1 MKEAKTINEDKAV
14 AWLSE
19 RLALKCGC
27 CPEEAR
33 HIKAAAK
40 LHDAGKAFMPPD
52 ILHKPDMLLP
62 HEFEQMKL
70 HTIYGARILL
80 DIQGEAG
87 RFAATAALLHHEWY
101 NGQGYWGFKA
111 STLPGYIG
119 IVAVCDVYVAL
130 VSQRAYKKAWPH
142 YEALRYIEQQAGSQF
157 CPKLAL
163 DFVSM
168 ADGLKIKNDGLLTN
182 ICI

>member
-1 MKEAKTINEDKAV
+1 MKEAKAINENKAV

-27 CPEEAR
+27 SPDKAR
-33 HIKAAAK
+33 RIKAAAK
-40 LHDAGKAFMPPD
+40 LHDAGKVLMPND
-52 ILHKPDMLLP
+52 ILHKSDKLLP

-70 HTIYGARILL
+70 HTIYGAKILL

-87 RFAATAALLHHEWY
+87 IFAATAALLHHEWY

-111 STLPGYIG
+111 STLPDYIG

-130 VSQRAYKKAWPH
+130 VSHRPYKRAWPH
-142 YEALRYIEQQAGSQF
+142 DEALRYIKQQAGSQF
-157 CPKLAL
+157 CPVLAL

-168 ADGLKIKNDGLLTN
+168 ANELERKNDWPLTN
-182 ICI
+182 LCI